1 MSLAPGFRLGPYEI
15 VASIG
20 AGGMGEVYRARD
32 PRLNREVAIKVL
44 PADRLTDE
52 DRRRRFVQEAQ
63 AASAL
68 NHPHIVTIHEIEHA
82 NRRDFIVME
91 YVRGRSL
98 DALIARGG
106 LRLGEVLRIAIAIA
120 DAMAAA
126 HALGIVHR
134 DLKPANVMVGDD
146 GAVKV
151 LDFGLAKLTGREERG
166 PDAPTMTVQEVLSQP
181 GTVVG
186 TVAYMSPEQAAG
198 GEVDARSDVFSF
210 GATLYEMATGVRAF
224 AGRTPADTLAAV
236 IAAHPRPPTA
246 IVQSIPRDLEKI
258 ILRCVRQD
266 PARRFQTMLDAKIEL
281 QEVKEESE
289 SGALAGASPS
299 RPGRR
304 WMAAAALGLAAVAA
318 LGAWYVWP
326 ARRAS
331 PAPLQMRPLT
341 TFTGEES
348 QPAFSPDGSQVAF
361 VWNGERQ
368 DNADIYVKVVGSGP
382 PLRLT
387 TDAGVDFS
395 PAWSPAGDAIAFVRV
410 HGLTGEL
417 RLVPALGGPERK
429 LSDAHALEGYSNGD
443 WAPPLATWSPDGQWV
458 VFCPGDPR
466 GIAALSLETGERRSL
481 TSPPANWYDCRV
493 VLSPDGRE
501 LAFVRFSNAD
511 SQLYVLPLSPDF
523 QPAGEPRRI
532 PSSVRNAFNWY
543 PAWTADGRDIVFYAD
558 DYANRR
564 GLWRVAA
571 SGTREPELLPF
582 GGDNGRDPAIA
593 RRGQRL
599 AYAAAT
605 FDLNLWRVELRGGMP
620 AGPPVRLIASSRQ
633 EGSPQYSPDGRKI
646 AFGSNQSGSMEIW
659 IADADGSN
667 PVQLTSLGSYSGS
680 ARWSPDGRRV
690 VFDSNTKGRFQVYVV
705 DADGGVPARLT
716 DGPTDEATPVFSAD
730 GTRIFYSSLRTG
742 RWEVWAMTADGHDP
756 VQVTRTGGF
765 APLLSADG
773 KILYYLKTQ
782 RSSDLWTTR
791 VGGGDEAR
799 VIDLADLTVID
810 LSSRRQFAVS
820 QEGIYY
826 VRTGPEGQRLQFFDF
841 ASRTVRDRAP
851 STIGGGHGLTVSPDG
866 RYVVYTRT
874 DQSGSDLM
882 LVDGFQ

>member
-1 MSLAPGFRLGPYEI
+1 MSLEPGFRLDAYEI
-15 VASIG
+15 IASIG

-82 NRRDFIVME
+82 NGRDFIVME

-98 DALIARGG
+98 DALIPRGG
-106 LRLGEVLRIAIAIA
+106 LRLGEVLRIAIAVA

-126 HALGIVHR
+126 HGRGIVHR

-151 LDFGLAKLTGREERG
+151 LDFGLAKLTGGDERG
-166 PDAPTMTVQEVLSQP
+166 PDAPTMTQEVLTQP
-181 GTVVG
+181 GTVAG

-236 IAAHPRPPTA
+236 MAAHPRPPTA

-258 ILRCVRQD
+258 ILRCVRQE

-289 SGALAGASPS
+289 SGALADASPS
-299 RPGRR
+299 RPGHR
-304 WMAAAALGLAAVAA
+304 WMAAAALGLASVAA

-326 ARRAS
+326 ARPTS
-331 PAPLQMRPLT
+331 PAALQMRPLT

-368 DNADIYVKVVGSGP
+368 DNDDIYVKVVGSGP

-410 HGLTGEL
+410 DGLKGEL

-443 WAPPLATWSPDGQWV
+443 WAPPMATWSPDGQWV
-458 VFCPGDPR
+458 VFCPGNPR
-466 GIAALSLETGERRSL
+466 GIAAISLKTGERRPL

-511 SQLYVLPLSPDF
+511 SELYVLPLSPDF

-532 PSSVRNAFNWY
+532 PSSVKNAFGWY

-558 DYANRR
+558 DYASKR

-605 FDLNLWRVELRGGMP
+605 FDLNLWRIELRGGMP
-620 AGPPVRLIASSRQ
+620 AGPPVRLIATSRQ

-646 AFGSNQSGSMEIW
+646 AFGSDQSGSMEIW
-659 IADADGSN
+659 IADANGSN
-667 PVQLTSLGSYSGS
+667 PVQLTSLESYSGS
-680 ARWSPDGRRV
+680 PRWSRDGRRV

-716 DGPTDEATPVFSAD
+716 DGPTDQAAPVFSAD

-742 RWEVWAMTADGHDP
+742 RWEVWAMTAGGHDQ

-765 APLLSADG
+765 APLLSASG
-773 KILYYLKTQ
+773 KVLYYLKTQ

-791 VGGGDEAR
+791 VDGGDEAR
-799 VIDLADLTVID
+799 VLDLADLKVVD
-810 LSSRRQFAVS
+810 LSSRRQFAVGE
-820 QEGIYY
+820 EGIYY
-826 VRTGPEGQRLQFFDF
+826 VRTGPEGQHLQFFDF
-841 ASRTVRDRAP
+841 ASKTVTDRVP
-851 STIGGGHGLTVSPDG
+851 TTIGGGHGLTVSPDG

-874 DQSGSDLM
+874 DQAGSDLM